1 MQPTLPDGA
10 GHTGR
15 TGHETSARTGPAT
28 VGPAGPE
35 ANATTG
41 LEPIALAGNDPIAT
55 PAGSPRPTLLVIDDR
70 EDLFLFCRRNLG
82 DLGLFVHTHDATS
95 ARQALAEPSGIA
107 AVLVDR
113 DFSHA
118 DPSRLLGPSQEVR
131 DEGMHILR
139 WLGRE
144 HPGLPAIMV
153 TGYREMSTA
162 VEAADLGYDFLAW
175 EEVTAHPEILRGRLQ
190 QVLDRSGG
198 REEEILAR
206 FRSAGVVVASAAFRQ
221 VLVQVHHALAGNA
234 PILLLG
240 ETGTGKDTVAW
251 AAHALTGD
259 STRPFVAVNVA
270 ALNPNL
276 LESELFGHAQGAF
289 TGAER
294 ATVGKL
300 RHAHGGTL
308 FLNEI
313 GDLATDFQVKL
324 LTVLDR
330 REVVPVGDVR
340 SFPAEFRLIT
350 ATSCDLRARI
360 HDGRFREDLYHRLA
374 WHTLEIPPLRDRR
387 EDIPALV
394 AAFLRDAGQG
404 CEGGVTSI
412 QREAVEC
419 LAELPWRGNVRELR
433 GVIEAAAAVANYTI
447 TVKDI
452 RDVMRR
458 QTGFDPPQRSG
469 PGCLLEPLPGAPI
482 ATVDLPPAGL
492 LRSPAEANG
501 ARAGYPPTGSA
512 GHDCGANVFSH
523 VPYRELT
530 ARYFKFLY
538 DASDG
543 RLSEVARRAGI
554 GKATAYEW
562 RERFLGAGD
571 RAGEPDDSG
580 TKAESS

>member
-1 MQPTLPDGA
+1 MQPTHPDGA
-10 GHTGR
+10 
-15 TGHETSARTGPAT
+15 EY
-28 VGPAGPE
+28 
-35 ANATTG
+35 
-41 LEPIALAGNDPIAT
+41 IAAPV
-55 PAGSPRPTLLVIDDR
+55 GSPLPTLLIIDDR

-82 DLGLFVHTHDATS
+82 DLGLFVHTPDATS
-95 ARQALAEPSGIA
+95 ARGALAEHPGVA

-118 DPSRLLGPSQEVR
+118 DPSRLLGPPPEVR
-131 DEGMHILR
+131 NEGMHILR

-153 TGYREMSTA
+153 TGYREMATA
-162 VEAADLGYDFLAW
+162 IEAADLGYDFLAW
-175 EEVTAHPEILRGRLQ
+175 EEVTARPEILRGRLQ
-190 QVLDRSGG
+190 QALDRSGG

-206 FRSAGVVVASAAFRQ
+206 FRGAGVVVASGALRR

-251 AAHALTGD
+251 AAHALSGD

-294 ATVGKL
+294 ATIGKL

-330 REVVPVGDVR
+330 REVVPVGEVR
-340 SFPAEFRLIT
+340 SFPAQFRLIT

-404 CEGGVTSI
+404 REGGVTSI

-458 QTGFDPPQRSG
+458 QTGFEPPPRPGSG
-469 PGCLLEPLPGAPI
+469 CPPEPPNSASTVEAGIPFAGGVRPFVDGSVLP
-482 ATVDLPPAGL
+482 VDAGGSPAG
-492 LRSPAEANG
+492 
-501 ARAGYPPTGSA
+501 PPTAGFA
-512 GHDCGANVFSH
+512 GHDCGASVFFG

-530 ARYFKFLY
+530 ALYFHFLY
-538 DASDG
+538 DATGG

-562 RERFLGAGD
+562 RDRYLGAVE
-571 RAGEPDDSG
+571 RAGDPSDHG
-580 TKAESS
+580 TAEALS

>member
-1 MQPTLPDGA
+1 MQPTPPDEIGQPAPA
-10 GHTGR
+10 GHKPTAPA
-15 TGHETSARTGPAT
+15 GHEPMATASPSPA
-28 VGPAGPE
+28 
-35 ANATTG
+35 
-41 LEPIALAGNDPIAT
+41 
-55 PAGSPRPTLLVIDDR
+55 PTLLIIDDR

-82 DLGLFVHTHDATS
+82 DLGRFVHTPDATS
-95 ARQALAEPSGIA
+95 ARERLAEHPKVA
-107 AVLVDR
+107 VVLVDR

-118 DPSRLLGPSQEVR
+118 DPSRLLGPPQDVR
-131 DEGMHILR
+131 NEGIHILR

-153 TGYREMSTA
+153 TGYRETSTA

-175 EEVTAHPEILRGRLQ
+175 EEVTARPEILRGRLQ
-190 QVLDRSGG
+190 QVLDRSGK

-206 FRSAGVVVASAAFRQ
+206 FRGAGVVVASGEFRR

-251 AAHALTGD
+251 AAHALSGD

-289 TGAER
+289 TGADR
-294 ATVGKL
+294 ATIGKL

-313 GDLATDFQVKL
+313 GDLAPDFQVKL

-340 SFPAEFRLIT
+340 SFPAQFRLIT
-350 ATSCDLRARI
+350 ATSCDLRARLR
-360 HDGRFREDLYHRLA
+360 DGRFREDLYHRLA

-419 LAELPWRGNVRELR
+419 LAEMPWRGNVRELR
-433 GVIEAAAAVANYTI
+433 GMIEAAAETQKGMNL
-447 TVKDI
+447 
-452 RDVMRR
+452 
-458 QTGFDPPQRSG
+458 SG
-469 PGCLLEPLPGAPI
+469 
-482 ATVDLPPAGL
+482 
-492 LRSPAEANG
+492 
-501 ARAGYPPTGSA
+501 
-512 GHDCGANVFSH
+512 
-523 VPYRELT
+523 
-530 ARYFKFLY
+530 K
-538 DASDG
+538 
-543 RLSEVARRAGI
+543 
-554 GKATAYEW
+554 
-562 RERFLGAGD
+562 
-571 RAGEPDDSG
+571 
-580 TKAESS
+580 